1 MPWFVYL
8 IECLDGSLY
17 TGAATDVAR
26 RFDEHRRGRG
36 ARYTRS
42 HPPLALRAVIACTDR
57 SEALRREWAIKRL
70 PVAAKRELCLRH
82 PPDGEISARLC
93 ALPPAALRAGAET
106 IEEARMLKT
115 GDKAPDFSLPSDTGH
130 IIDSAAL
137 KGRRYVLYFYPK
149 DDTPGCTREA
159 CAFRDN
165 LPGFGKLSVPV
176 FGVSADDEKRHAK
189 FVHKYSLNFPLLSDP
204 DHELLEAY
212 GVWVEKSLY
221 GRKYMGI
228 ARCSFVV
235 DAKGRIEKVWDKV
248 NVDTHAAEVLSYL
261 GGQPVAGAPATP
273 AKKTAGKL
281 AKPKPIATKK
291 PAAKKAATKKTPTKK
306 TPTKKPVAKKAATKK
321 TATRKTVRKAV
332 AKKKPATRR

>member
-42 HPPLALRAVIACTDR
+42 HPPLALRAVIACADR
-57 SEALRREWAIKRL
+57 SEALRHEWAIKRL
-70 PVAAKRELCLRH
+70 PADAKRELCRRH

-93 ALPPAALRAGAET
+93 ALPPAAPRAGAET

-130 IIDSAAL
+130 IIDSSSL
-137 KGRRYVLYFYPK
+137 KGQRYVLYFYPK

-189 FVHKYSLNFPLLSDP
+189 FVQKYSLNFPLLSDS
-204 DHELLEAY
+204 DHELLEAF

-248 NVDTHAAEVLSYL
+248 NVDTHAADVLGYL

-273 AKKTAGKL
+273 TKKANSKL
-281 AKPKPIATKK
+281 AKPKTVATKK
-291 PAAKKAATKKTPTKK
+291 PAAKNPASKKPA
-306 TPTKKPVAKKAATKK
+306 TKKPVAKKAAAKK
-321 TATRKTVRKAV
+321 TATRKTVKKTV